1 MRLFVS
7 TLVLTLA
14 WFSVLNI
21 ASSLLVWLM
30 AGGLR
35 RGQSVF
41 RPSAQW
47 LFALRVAPF
56 LISSAFVI
64 GVFLPIHMMYEGRE
78 GSEYFGTLLWAG
90 ALLGTG
96 LIGGSA
102 LRVVR
107 ALRAYASLKQTWV
120 GPAGQGCPIVSD
132 CEMVGISLAG
142 ILRTTIVVGRSVREA
157 LTRDELDAAL
167 AHEIAH
173 RQSWDNVKRFVM
185 FAAPDVLRFTR
196 AADDLEQSW
205 CAEAECMADARAVDG
220 DASRAAN
227 LASALVKVARLAT
240 GRTEALLAAGPLWST
255 FYEERLLELRVRRLV
270 DGPVVAPRPSWVL
283 FVGSM
288 AATLGTIALAWLA
301 EVPKTVHFLTESLVQ
316 LLP

>member
-14 WFSVLNI
+14 WFSALNI
-21 ASSLLVWLM
+21 ALSLLVWLI

-35 RGQSVF
+35 RGQSLI

-56 LISSAFVI
+56 VISSAFAI
-64 GVFLPIHMMYEGRE
+64 GVFLPVHIMYEGRE
-78 GSEYFGTLLWAG
+78 GSEYFGTLLWSG
-90 ALLGTG
+90 ALLGIG

-102 LRVVR
+102 LRVVL
-107 ALRAYASLKQTWV
+107 ALRSYGRLKRTWV
-120 GPAGQGCPIVSD
+120 GPVGERRPIVSD
-132 CEMVGISLAG
+132 SEILGTSLAG
-142 ILRTTIVVGRSVREA
+142 ILRTTIVVGRGVREA
-157 LTRDELDAAL
+157 LTREELDVAL
-167 AHEIAH
+167 AHEVAH
-173 RQSWDNVKRFVM
+173 RQSWDNGKRFAM
-185 FAAPDVLRFTR
+185 FASADVLRFTR
-196 AADDLEQSW
+196 AAGDLEQGW
-205 CAEAECMADARAVDG
+205 CAEAECLADARAVDG

-227 LASALVKVARLAT
+227 LASALIKVARLAT
-240 GRTEALLAAGPLWST
+240 GRTEALLAGPLWSA

-270 DGPVVAPRPSWVL
+270 SGPVVAPRSSWLL

-288 AATLGTIALAWLA
+288 SATLGTIAFAWFA
-301 EVPKTVHFLTESLVQ
+301 EVPRTVHFLTESLVQ